1 MSRVGLLA
9 DIMSMVSVIVP
20 VYNAKHTL
28 KRCID
33 SIAGQT
39 LQDVEVILV
48 DDGSTDGSGQ
58 ECDKYAENDK
68 RIQVIHKEN
77 GGLVSARKAG
87 VRAAKGKYIGY
98 VDSDDWI
105 EPCMYESLYDIAVKD
120 DADMVCSGYI
130 LEGNYISKEYDTI
143 PEGCYTGDKR
153 RELLDSLIFNM
164 NERDLGLRGSLCCK
178 LFRREMIETVQ
189 EKIPDEISYSEDKLC
204 VLTFALECKCISVVR
219 QAWYHYIINNASM
232 TQAPNTDYLSK
243 VNAVYKYLVSLYSH
257 PDFSDNMRAQAE
269 LYITQI
275 LIKGINNRMG
285 FSVKNLMWIDDDWVY
300 KVPKGSRVLLIGAG
314 GLCETYERQVRN
326 SDALE
331 LSGTIEEI
339 SEAGAYD
346 FDYIVIT
353 YKYRPKAEEIRKALI
368 ASGIPRDKVLWF
380 EQKEIFWKY
389 AEYAGLCGRQ
399 DL

>member
-1 MSRVGLLA
+1 
-9 DIMSMVSVIVP
+9 MSMVSVIVP
-20 VYNAKHTL
+20 VYNAKSTL

-33 SIAGQT
+33 SIACQT
-39 LQDVEVILV
+39 LQDIEVILV

-58 ECDKYAENDK
+58 VCDEFAEIDK
-68 RIQVIHKEN
+68 RIRVIHKEN

-105 EPCMYESLYDIAVKD
+105 ESCMYESLYDIAVRD

-143 PEGCYTGDKR
+143 PEGRYTDDGR

-178 LFRREMIETVQ
+178 LFRKDILGKVQ
-189 EKIPDEISYSEDKLC
+189 KMIPDEISYSEDKLC
-204 VLTFALECKCISVVR
+204 TLVFALECRCISVVR
-219 QAWYHYIINNASM
+219 QAWYHYIINTSSM
-232 TQAPNTDYLSK
+232 TNDPDTGYLTK
-243 VNAVYKYLVSLYSH
+243 INAVYQYLASLYGH
-257 PDFSDNMRAQAE
+257 PDFTDDMRAQAE
-269 LYITQI
+269 LYITQL
-275 LIKGINNRMG
+275 LIKGINSRMG
-285 FSVKNLMWIDDDWVY
+285 FSVKNLMWIDDDWMY
-300 KVPKGSRVLLIGAG
+300 KVPKGSRVLLIGSG
-314 GLCETYERQVRN
+314 SLCRTYERQVIN
-326 SDALE
+326 SDNVRLA
-331 LSGTIEEI
+331 GTIEDT

-353 YKYRPKAEEIRKALI
+353 YKYKPKAEEIRKTLTDA
-368 ASGIPRDKVLWF
+368 GIPEQKILWF

-389 AEYAGLCGRQ
+389 AEYAGLCDG
-399 DL
+399 